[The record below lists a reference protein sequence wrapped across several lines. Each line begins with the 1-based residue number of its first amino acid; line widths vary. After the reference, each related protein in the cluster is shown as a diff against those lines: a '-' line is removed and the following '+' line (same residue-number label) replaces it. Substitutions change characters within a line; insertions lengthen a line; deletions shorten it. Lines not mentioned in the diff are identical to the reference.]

1 MNTFTSTDINLEMIN
16 HLIRRVNELESEL
29 TLMKSDQLVMQEM
42 IDDLTLKV
50 NALDY
55 CVDTNSYYE

>member
-1 MNTFTSTDINLEMIN
+1 MDKIKAREIIPQL
-16 HLIRRVNELESEL
+16 LRRLDALESDL
-29 TLMKSDQLVMQEM
+29 RMFQPNQIVLQEM